1 MKQKEAYALPM
12 GAKVN
17 HAEYGVC
24 TVEKAIS
31 DFGLVLLPD
40 TRAGRRLL
48 SQHSGMPPSTPLLED
63 NFKLLTL
70 HFPQYA

>member
-1 MKQKEAYALPM
+1 MRKKDGYALPV

-17 HAEYGVC
+17 HADYGVC
-24 TVEKAIS
+24 TVEKVVPE
-31 DFGLVLLPD
+31 FGAVVLPD

-63 NFKLLTL
+63 DFKLLTL